1 MNSIEII
8 GAVIDDGLVTSD
20 PYVIDASIAL
30 GRQIEY
36 LSREEARELAEI
48 HPTSLWHRLA
58 DAPTLFICHNGV
70 RYRVRQ
76 HRSTS
81 RVTENRLESV
91 VSSTL
96 SELEYTSFRQIVVG
110 TDAATSDVLGAIDL
124 AASLQAASTIQQTVE
139 VPGAAGKTVLTG
151 DVVEIGDASE

>member
-48 HPTSLWHRLA
+48 HRTSLWQRLA

-76 HRSTS
+76 HRSTT
-81 RVTENRLESV
+81 RGTENRLESV

-96 SELEYTSFRQIVVG
+96 TDLEYTSFRQIVVG
-110 TDAATSDVLGAIDL
+110 TDEHRT
-124 AASLQAASTIQQTVE
+124 
-139 VPGAAGKTVLTG
+139 
-151 DVVEIGDASE
+151 